1 MPSQLCSLSRRLN
14 CHKHNISAHELA
26 LPEKSRCRFTLG
38 RGRQEGKSYSCVCMI
53 GVIRHRREQMNVLS
67 WMAKSLREMEMR
79 KSAGADGEQHP
90 PLPRTA
96 AVDCRHPPTCARLP
110 PHCPMRALGPTP
122 TCAYSFCLLFL
133 RVSRY
138 FSRMP
143 SKTPNYP
150 QGPSKNH
157 LPALQTRRRAQNSG
171 NLMRPSIFPKG
182 ESGKPPV
189 RQPIIPPCPAYL
201 PRT

>member
-1 MPSQLCSLSRRLN
+1 MPSHLCSLSRRLN

-26 LPEKSRCRFTLG
+26 LAEKSRCRFTLG
-38 RGRQEGKSYSCVCMI
+38 RGRQEGKSYSCVWMI

-79 KSAGADGEQHP
+79 KSAR
-90 PLPRTA
+90 RTA
-96 AVDCRHPPTCARLP
+96 NNTHPFPERQPLIAATQSTCARLP
-110 PHCPMRALGPTP
+110 PHRPMRALDPTP

-138 FSRMP
+138 FNRMP
-143 SKTPNYP
+143 PKTPNYP

-171 NLMRPSIFPKG
+171 SLMRPSIFPKG